1 MATSLIRL
9 TLLEGDPDGL
19 RTAEIAGRTTKLIAC
34 PVAALE
40 KLLRRPEAN
49 RTAVY
54 FLHGEQFEPTS
65 DAIYVGECD
74 AIARRF
80 NGQHHAMEKAEWRQ
94 LVVAFSSDAIFN
106 KAHARRSEHLLTER
120 ARLAARAKLFTE
132 RSGPGELDE
141 GDTAFAEQF
150 VADVVTLAE
159 ILGFPAFRATGSAR
173 SLPKTQN
180 TAATNGTP
188 EDEQLFRYVGEA
200 RFDAKMRVEGDD
212 FVVLAGSQ
220 ARADETP
227 GCADSI
233 KALRS
238 RAREAGVLT
247 ADEAAGTLLVTRDFP
262 VGSTSAAG
270 GLIGGRNSRGP
281 NEWVHSST
289 GRTYAQWVSA
299 KQLAGQQQGINP

>member
-34 PVAALE
+34 PVASLE
-40 KLLRRPEAN
+40 KLLRRPESN

-54 FLHGEQFEPTS
+54 FLHGEEYEPPS

-74 AIARRF
+74 AVSRRF

-106 KAHARRSEHLLTER
+106 KAHARRAEHLLTER
-120 ARLAARAKLFTE
+120 ARVTARAKLFTE

-159 ILGFPAFRATGSAR
+159 ILGFPAFRATGIAR
-173 SLPKTQN
+173 QPARPLGTAT
-180 TAATNGTP
+180 TAATA
-188 EDEQLFRYVGEA
+188 EDDALFRYTGEA
-200 RFDAKMRVEGDD
+200 KYEAHMRIEGDE
-212 FVVLAGSQ
+212 FVVLANSK

-233 KALRS
+233 RALRT
-238 RAREAGVLT
+238 RAKEAGVLV
-247 ADEAAGTLLVTRDFP
+247 ADQSSTSLTVTRDFP

-281 NEWVHSST
+281 NEWVHVAS
-289 GRTYAQWVSA
+289 GRTYAQWLSA
-299 KQLAGQQQGINP
+299 KQQTAQPQGSNA